1 MSQQFNDDFN
11 NNQNTS
17 DMQNTNNFEDELQQ
31 PQPDNAVGSDSVSEL
46 ENSED
51 KNGIET
57 LLKDHAS
64 HCLNINIDMPEQDLV
79 AVPSETC
86 PSDVSNAENGTNI
99 SQSDNE
105 LQSFL
110 NSEQTPKIYHS
121 KTTALNDFAFC
132 QIGNKKVP
140 VYPYV
145 VALTGHRDAITEP
158 VKEIAKNQLRS
169 LAKAWDKACNA
180 KKWKKT
186 YANKNC
192 KWKCTERVCEKTQK
206 SAPLIALVG
215 LDDGESGKLWIKIA
229 SELRDKEKFNIK
241 VVAVASIPF
250 VTMLELKKKRYEI
263 TGNHSE
269 DSALPPNFIDDIKKT
284 INQIDGLI
292 ELPPDNDVRYL
303 LHCLETFESFCTDDQ
318 PHTYELIKM
327 LMSNEHFL
335 ELQFDEYRKF
345 MCVHS
350 HTLIA
355 LTNNVKKWQNEWE
368 KKNNCLDS
376 FIASPDVQTDVQTN
390 VQTNLETYVEAD
402 VERNKSESFQT
413 DFKEFKNKIEFAVN
427 LEKLVNK
434 IYNLKQSQK
443 DITPVQYLD
452 LKKSFEII
460 AQQYKGQQNNISRT
474 ESMISYKLFGNIK
487 SRLNPFGNEEIHEI
501 TFTSIG
507 PVVCIQT
514 NRSKSHKT
522 PNEDSKKD
530 KPEKRIDKPG
540 SVAIIVKDQPD
551 DYEYELAKVYSWNP
565 LLGFSWRKI
574 KFFWLLWFSRYSR
587 IKYYPEIMETIN
599 KLGRIN
605 DACIDN
611 ASLNSDKGCD
621 SLEKHMKYADLLAKL
636 YYSRMKKV
644 TRFSAGI
651 ALVVLFSLYCGVF
664 SYFAGNTRT
673 TIITEILFLVS
684 FACLLISQS
693 ISLWKRYDKDYHHFR
708 ALADALGIQHF
719 WKLADINIDV
729 AGEYKLHQISDI
741 GWLRSA
747 LNGLSITLLSTPD
760 SNSQQENEN
769 ENGKNDNEKQ
779 FGIQQQDIEDCKKTL
794 EQFKSIKADWIDEKL
809 KELTG
814 KNASRYERFKNFAE
828 KFLDSL
834 SFLDGKG
841 STFVSIFILV
851 FFIIGNLLSQCKT
864 SNRISP
870 FLNNYVYQPFYNLLS
885 WLTDKIF
892 VVCNNLII
900 LLILVTIIIEVYN
913 LYRKYSLKNLDIK
926 RRRQL
931 LYPFRRASL
940 LINIKL
946 AHCIDSIENIDLQL
960 NHKNLLPSTEVLPAL
975 QNDNSDNS
983 NNINNNCIVINKF
996 QDEIR
1001 NILKDLG
1008 IIELTI
1014 SAEWFLGADKRKFE
1028 IAEKIRLERKNL
1040 TKNKNFFNKFMNEL

>member
-11 NNQNTS
+11 NDQKSTAFNTPNVNS
-17 DMQNTNNFEDELQQ
+17 FEDELQQ
-31 PQPDNAVGSDSVSEL
+31 MQPDCAAEPASDNEQKNA
-46 ENSED
+46 ED
-51 KNGIET
+51 NANGTET

-64 HCLNINIDMPEQDLV
+64 HCFNINTDMSEQDLV

-86 PSDVSNAENGTNI
+86 PSDVNNAENGTNI

-110 NSEQTPKIYHS
+110 NSDQTKKIYHS

-169 LAKAWDKACNA
+169 LAKAWDKACKA
-180 KKWKKT
+180 KKWKKA
-186 YANKNC
+186 YANNNRKC
-192 KWKCTERVCEKTQK
+192 KCTERLCENAQK

-215 LDDGESGKLWIKIA
+215 LDDGESGKLWAQIA
-229 SELRDKEKFNIK
+229 SELRDEEKFNIK

-269 DSALPPNFIDDIKKT
+269 DTTLHPNFIDDIKKT

-368 KKNNCLDS
+368 KKNNSLDS
-376 FIASPDVQTDVQTN
+376 FIASP
-390 VQTNLETYVEAD
+390 EVEKKK
-402 VERNKSESFQT
+402 NNSFQT
-413 DFKEFKNKIEFAVN
+413 DFNEFKNKIEYALN
-427 LEKLVNK
+427 LENLVNQ
-434 IYNLKQSQK
+434 IYNLKQNKK
-443 DITPVQYLD
+443 DITPVQYPD
-452 LKKSFEII
+452 LKKKFEDL
-460 AQQYKGQQNNISRT
+460 ANQYHGLDNNISRT

-514 NRSKSHKT
+514 NRSKSRQT

-530 KPEKRIDKPG
+530 NPEERIDKPG

-565 LLGFSWRKI
+565 LLGLSWRKI
-574 KFFWLLWFSRYSR
+574 KFFWFLWFSRYSR

-611 ASLNSDKGCD
+611 ASLNSDKECD
-621 SLEKHMKYADLLAKL
+621 SLEKHMKYADLLAKQ

-664 SYFAGNTRT
+664 SYFAGNERT

-684 FACLLISQS
+684 FVCLLISQI

-747 LNGLSITLLSTPD
+747 LNGLSITLLSAPD
-760 SNSQQENEN
+760 SNSQQENDN
-769 ENGKNDNEKQ
+769 ENGKNDNEEQ
-779 FGIQQQDIEDCKKTL
+779 FGIRQQDIEDYKKTL

-809 KELTG
+809 KDLTG
-814 KNASRYERFKNFAE
+814 KNASIYERFKNFAE

-834 SFLDGKG
+834 SLMDGKG
-841 STFVSIFILV
+841 STIVSIFILV

-864 SNRISP
+864 PNKISP
-870 FLNNYVYQPFYNLLS
+870 FLNSYVYQPLYHLLS
-885 WLTDKIF
+885 WLTDKFF

-900 LLILVTIIIEVYN
+900 VFILVTIIIEVYN

-946 AHCIDSIENIDLQL
+946 AHCIDSIENIDLQF
-960 NHKNLLPSTEVLPAL
+960 NHKNLLPSTEVLPAP

-996 QDEIR
+996 QNEIR
-1001 NILKDLG
+1001 NILIDLG

-1028 IAEKIRLERKNL
+1028 IEKQIRIDHNKLA
-1040 TKNKNFFNKFMNEL
+1040 KNKNFFNKFTNEL